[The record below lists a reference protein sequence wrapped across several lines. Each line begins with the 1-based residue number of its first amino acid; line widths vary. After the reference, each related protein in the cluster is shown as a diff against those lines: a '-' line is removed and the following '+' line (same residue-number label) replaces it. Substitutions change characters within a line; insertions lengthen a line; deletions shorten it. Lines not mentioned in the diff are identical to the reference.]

1 MPRLRFVSVKATKF
15 GTGGTNVVQVG
26 GSTQNVP
33 CVSRKSLIGRCVVAA
48 KADAEQT
55 NSPRAKTVVTMRRA
69 SLAVMAFPFL
79 IGMTGRQY
87 SSGKRKASGDDLTL

>member
-55 NSPRAKTVVTMRRA
+55 NSPRAKLFLRRRGA
-69 SLAVMAFPFL
+69 GLSVLPYRFL
-79 IGMTGRQY
+79 IGRTRRQC
-87 SSGKRKASGDDLTL
+87 SSGKGKASGDDLTL